1 MRLSR
6 VVAGGALSGQEA
18 LPVLSQVEGTGG
30 VRLDRHMHPTAV
42 CIACGHVRWRHEFD
56 SKHRNI
62 CKVPKC
68 PCNNATDSTFAVA
81 EYFGNPA
88 K

>member
-1 MRLSR
+1 ME
-6 VVAGGALSGQEA
+6 SGTQPTQEA
-18 LPVLSQVEGTGG
+18 LFPVSPVAEARD
-30 VRLDRHMHPTAV
+30 VRLDRNMDPTAL
-42 CIACGHVRWRHEFD
+42 CIGCGHVRWRHEFD

>member
-1 MRLSR
+1 MPLLGSPRFAEATLFHLSFLEDP
-6 VVAGGALSGQEA
+6 GEM
-18 LPVLSQVEGTGG
+18 
-30 VRLDRHMHPTAV
+30 RLDRENQPTAV

-56 SKHRNI
+56 SKHRNT
-62 CKVPKC
+62 CRVPKC

-81 EYFGNPA
+81 EYFGDPA